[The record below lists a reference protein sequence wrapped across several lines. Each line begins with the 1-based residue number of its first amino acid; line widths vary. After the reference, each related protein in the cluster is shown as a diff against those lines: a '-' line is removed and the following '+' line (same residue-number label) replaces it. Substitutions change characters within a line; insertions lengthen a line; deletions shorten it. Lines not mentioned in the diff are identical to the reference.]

1 MPPGPVP
8 KTEAP
13 NRARRRSRYRALVVA
28 GEKRVA
34 RERRVLSPMYALRLG
49 LLVYSPRRGKA
60 GTLYVH

>member
-1 MPPGPVP
+1 
-8 KTEAP
+8 
-13 NRARRRSRYRALVVA
+13 LVVA

-34 RERRVLSPMYALRLG
+34 RKRRVLSPMYVIRLG